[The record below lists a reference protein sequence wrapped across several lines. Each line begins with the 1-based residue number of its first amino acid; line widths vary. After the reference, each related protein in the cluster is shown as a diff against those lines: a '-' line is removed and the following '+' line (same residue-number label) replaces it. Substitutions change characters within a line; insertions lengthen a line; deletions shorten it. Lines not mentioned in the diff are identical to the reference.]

1 LERKEAI
8 ALLREL
14 VDRNLAQPSIVSID
28 KNERGGFNLVIKDDC
43 QMIKQFIAEKKLAI
57 KEDKE
62 KGFCIIFKP

>member
-1 LERKEAI
+1 MERKEAI